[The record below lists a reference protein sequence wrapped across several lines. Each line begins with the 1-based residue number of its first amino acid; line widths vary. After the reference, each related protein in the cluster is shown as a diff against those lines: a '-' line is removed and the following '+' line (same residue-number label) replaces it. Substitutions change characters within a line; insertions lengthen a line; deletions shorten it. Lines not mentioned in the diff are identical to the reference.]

1 MPSRRMARE
10 LALQALFSVEIG
22 HREPAEVLE
31 ETFAHAG
38 SNSAQRIFIKDLVYG
53 TLEHACESD
62 QAVEPLLRGWS
73 LARMPTIDRLLLRMS
88 IFEFHHRPQTPR
100 PVIINEAV
108 ELAKKFSTE
117 DSGRFVN
124 GVLSSATNSKVSGRN
139 GA

>member
-1 MPSRRMARE
+1 MPTRRMARE

-22 HREPAEVLE
+22 HREPAEVLD

-38 SNSAQRIFIKDLVYG
+38 SGSEQRTFIKDLVYG
-53 TLEHACESD
+53 TLEHASESD
-62 QAVEPLLRGWS
+62 STVSPLLQGWT
-73 LARMPTIDRLLLRMS
+73 LERLPTIDRLLLRMS
-88 IFEFHHRPQTPR
+88 AFELAHRPLTPH
-100 PVIINEAV
+100 PVVINEAV

-124 GVLSSATNSKVSGRN
+124 GVLASMTSGKRAGRN

>member
-1 MPSRRMARE
+1 MARE

-22 HREPAEVLE
+22 HREPADVLE

-38 SNSAQRIFIKDLVYG
+38 SNSGQRTFIKDLVYG
-53 TLEHACESD
+53 TLEHAEESD
-62 QAVEPLLRGWS
+62 KVVGPLLQGWT
-73 LARMPTIDRLLLRMS
+73 LERLPTIDRLLLRMS
-88 IFEFHHRPQTPR
+88 MFELHHRPDTPP

-124 GVLSSATNSKVSGRN
+124 GVLSNATKHKN
-139 GA
+139 GTSHTGE